1 MNSGKLLRPA
11 DQPENIVKA
20 GQIRLDLLLFF
31 QIGCDIKTHHYA
43 HTTQSKRRTDKS
55 CCDRKKKQQINQ
67 QMLAVFTLSQHVQKV
82 HIVIQGIFP
91 GSSDF
96 EKNLLH
102 PDSRFLVLFQKFQQ
116 FLPLLQLFFLK

>member
-43 HTTQSKRRTDKS
+43 HTTQSKGRTDKS

-96 EKNLLH
+96 EKNLLY

>member
-1 MNSGKLLRPA
+1 MNFGKLLRPA

-31 QIGCDIKTHHYA
+31 QIGCDIKTHHRT

-102 PDSRFLVLFQKFQQ
+102 PDSHFLVLFQKFQQ
-116 FLPLLQLFFLK
+116 FLPLLQLFSLK